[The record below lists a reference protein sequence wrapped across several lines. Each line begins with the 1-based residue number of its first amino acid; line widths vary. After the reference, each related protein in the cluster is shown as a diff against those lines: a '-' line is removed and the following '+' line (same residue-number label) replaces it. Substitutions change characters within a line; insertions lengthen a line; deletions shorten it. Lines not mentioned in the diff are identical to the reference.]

1 MSSNAK
7 ATSSPHA
14 ERTSRVQEFIKHTDT
29 TVAHGKKLVKT
40 AGVQENFYER
50 EGGLIGQLRWVDDA
64 MGKCVFD
71 QICGSLKLEGVQD
84 LSLMKLDGS

>member
-1 MSSNAK
+1 MASIAADQSVASAILLAVSSAASSLFDRTCCSTMSSNAK

-14 ERTSRVQEFIKHTDT
+14 KRTSRVQEFIKHTDT

-50 EGGLIGQLRWVDDA
+50 EG
-64 MGKCVFD
+64 
-71 QICGSLKLEGVQD
+71 EG
-84 LSLMKLDGS
+84 